1 MSSTAANIARRFRLP
16 QWRLALLSCTAL
28 VALDIGFV
36 FFDVNQARQ
45 ILRQGGYYFILLTFG
60 LWLAVLWRLRPANHA
75 DEPMPK
81 KDLLMAASLVALLLL
96 VALSQE
102 TFRSK
107 ILFDEYVLQ
116 STAYNMHFF
125 RDNSAMVRGY
135 DVQGM
140 FLSMDSYVDKRPAF
154 FPFLLSLLHDL
165 LGYRRENVFLLNAGL
180 FVATLGLVWWI
191 GWQLNG
197 RRGGLLAAGLLGT
210 LPLLAQ
216 NASGAG
222 MELLN
227 IGMLLVVMLS
237 AAGWL
242 ARPDEARLSAFVLGV
257 VLLVQSRYESALYV
271 LPAVAVILLGWWK
284 GKKVVV
290 SWIAVMAPLLFV
302 PTALLQKMISGSPIM
317 WELRENQTARFSV
330 DYLADNLRGAWS
342 FFTSVG
348 SAQANSLLLGLL
360 GFPALLCIGWRLGRA
375 KQPVVE
381 LAPIRQSLLLFGG
394 GMLAATALIMFYYWA
409 SFSDSMAA
417 RFALPLHLL
426 LILAVVAVAAWYD
439 RRWPVSWIALVVVA
453 IFTLGSSV
461 PKQAYHFYSHMGN
474 DEVEWERRVVAGR
487 PSVNRLIITN
497 KSTLPWLIDQTPAIL
512 LERSRAV
519 ADRLAEQL
527 AMPDFAEILVT
538 QGARPTSK
546 EGDFQLPPDEV
557 LPEWFHL
564 QLLTER
570 RFGTKLA
577 RISRL
582 ISIDLPPDFKSST
595 PPPMTSGDAGPTV
608 HPGK

>member
-1 MSSTAANIARRFRLP
+1 MP
-16 QWRLALLSCTAL
+16 QGRLALLGCAAL
-28 VALDIGFV
+28 AAVYIGFV
-36 FFDVNQARQ
+36 HFDVNQARQ

-60 LWLAVLWRLRPANHA
+60 LWLATLWRLRSANPAGK
-75 DEPMPK
+75 PMRK
-81 KDLLMAASLVALLLL
+81 TDLLAAVSLVALLLL

-135 DVQGM
+135 EVQGI

-154 FPFLLSLLHDL
+154 FPFLLSLVHDL
-165 LGYRRENVFLLNAGL
+165 LGYRRENVFVLNGGL
-180 FVATLGLVWWI
+180 FIAALGLGWRL

-197 RRGGLLAAGLLGT
+197 RRGGLLAAALLGT

-227 IGMLLVVMLS
+227 ICMLLVVMLS
-237 AAGWL
+237 AASWL
-242 ARPDEARLSAFVLGV
+242 ARPDEARLSAFIMAV
-257 VLLVQSRYESALYV
+257 VLLVQSRYESAVYV
-271 LPAVAVILLGWWK
+271 LPAVGVILLGWWK
-284 GKKVVV
+284 EKKVVV
-290 SWIAVMAPLLFV
+290 SWVAVVAPLLFV
-302 PTALLQKMISGSPIM
+302 PIALLQKMISGSPIM
-317 WELRENQTARFSV
+317 WELRENQTARFSA
-330 DYLADNLRGAWS
+330 DYLEVNLRGAWS
-342 FFTSVG
+342 FFSSTG
-348 SAQANSLLLGLL
+348 SAQANSLLLGSL
-360 GFPALLCIGWRLGRA
+360 GLPALLWIGWRLGRT
-375 KQPVVE
+375 KQPVVA
-381 LAPIRQSLLLFGG
+381 LAPVRQSLLFFGFG
-394 GMLAATALIMFYYWA
+394 ILGATALIMFYYWA

-426 LILAVVAVAAWYD
+426 LVLAVVAVAAWCD
-439 RRWPVSWIALVVVA
+439 RRWPVSWIGLAVVA

-474 DEVEWERRVVAGR
+474 DELEWERHVVESR
-487 PSVNRLIITN
+487 PPGNRLVITN

-519 ADRLAEQL
+519 ADRLAQQL

-538 QGARPTSK
+538 QGARPTTK
-546 EGDFQLPPDEV
+546 DGDFQLPPEEV

-564 QLLTER
+564 ELLAER

-595 PPPMTSGDAGPTV
+595 PPPMTSGDAGPSM
-608 HPGK
+608 HSEK